1 MSEERGR
8 REGERESGSMR
19 RERARGREK
28 EREGEMIAKKLITG
42 SLWGGGDHLN
52 PSVTISTTPPVK
64 KECARA
70 NRSVFE

>member
-8 REGERESGSMR
+8 ERESGSMR
-19 RERARGREK
+19 RERARGRER

-52 PSVTISTTPPVK
+52 PSVTISAIPPVK
-64 KECARA
+64 KECAGA
-70 NRSVFE
+70 SRSVFE